1 MSQGG
6 VRPGAGRKCLA
17 PEARRVSMSISVSVD
32 ILIMTRELRRS
43 GVDVNKLISC
53 VIATEHDRV
62 FGEHDTRR
70 LDEASRKYLRI
81 ENK

>member
-17 PEARRVSMSISVSVD
+17 PEARRAPVCFSVSPEVRRK
-32 ILIMTRELRRS
+32 LQELRRS
-43 GVDVNKLISC
+43 GVDMNKLVSC
-53 VIATEHDRV
+53 IIATEHDRV

>member
-1 MSQGG
+1 MSKGG
-6 VRPGAGRKCLA
+6 FRPGAGRKCL
-17 PEARRVSMSISVSVD
+17 PQEARKVSMGISVSVD
-32 ILIMTRELRRS
+32 ILIMTRELRRA
-43 GVDVNKLISC
+43 GVDVNKLVSC
-53 VIATEHDRV
+53 IIATEHDRV